1 LLKIVDSRT
10 TTIFVAAMIS
20 TTVILLGSATTT
32 IIHRSYAQYNNNDL
46 PTVREMISSFS
57 FIPLASHTTAGPTP
71 ATSNVT
77 QSSTN
82 QTTSNSN
89 NTFLTYTNSAY
100 GIKVQYPSTW
110 TRSANQSSNEIVRFI
125 SPPGTVPVS
134 LNIIVKP
141 GLSQSIPLQLYVN
154 AGIDIL
160 KKSIPNFDL
169 ISSNATTLGGVPA
182 EKMVYTGNLPSGL
195 KLKLIQS
202 FAIKDTTGY
211 IVTSGTLPDDFTSY
225 LPTVQKMISSFSFI
239 PITIPLSTSNETAPS
254 ISTANQTGAMN
265 FTPASAANFETAK
278 AQYLSAWNHTTFHSG
293 FDTFIQEDSDRGY
306 GIYVTHPPVFRP
318 GETVVLYDEPVGYG
332 FKPVIDE
339 QGNTLNQMNFTADIT
354 IAGSNGTELASIP
367 DIPAGLL
374 DSHNKNTEMYLTLKV
389 TQTSPFPV
397 GDYKITYTVKD
408 GSTGKSFQIVKPVKI
423 ANIVS

>member
-1 LLKIVDSRT
+1 VHSRT
-10 TTIFVAAMIS
+10 ITIFVAAMIS
-20 TTVILLGSATTT
+20 TTVILLGTSTT
-32 IIHRSYAQYNNNDL
+32 IHRSYAQYNNNIQ
-46 PTVREMISSFS
+46 EMVSSFS
-57 FIPLASHTTAGPTP
+57 FIPLTTSHTTAGPTP

-77 QSSTN
+77 LSSTN

-89 NTFLTYTNSAY
+89 NTFLTYKNSAY
-100 GIKVQYPSTW
+100 GIKIQYPSSW

-141 GLSQSIPLQLYVN
+141 GLSQSIPLQLYIN

-160 KKSIPNFDL
+160 KKSLSNFDL

-182 EKMVYTGNLPSGL
+182 EKMVYTANLPSGL
-195 KLKLIQS
+195 KLKFIQS

-211 IVTSGTLPDDFTSY
+211 IVTSGTLPDDFTNY
-225 LPTVQKMISSFSFI
+225 LPTVQKMISSFSFV
-239 PITIPLSTSNETAPS
+239 PITTPLSTSNESVPEAS
-254 ISTANQTGAMN
+254 SANQAGAMN
-265 FTPASAANFETAK
+265 STQASAANFEAAK

-306 GIYVTHPPVFRP
+306 GMYVTHPAVFKP
-318 GETVVLYDEPVGYG
+318 GETIVMYIEPVGYG

-339 QGNTLNQMNFTADIT
+339 QGNTLNQINLTANIT
-354 IAGSNGTELASIP
+354 VAGSNGTELASIP

-374 DSHNKNTEMYLTLKV
+374 NSHNKNTEMYLTLKV
-389 TQTSPFPV
+389 IQSSPFPV